1 MQHGGK
7 YATLFHICKMANFSV
22 ISVNVQGLGNFQ
34 KRRDVFHYLRQKNHS
49 IYFLQGTHF
58 TKKKNKLELSGD
70 MNVILHLTHHS
81 QEGFAFYSTTILT
94 SK

>member
-49 IYFLQGTHF
+49 IYFYKTLISQ

-94 SK
+94 